1 MNGTARARRKAER
14 PGEILDAAF
23 EEFVQRGYAATR
35 LEDIAARA
43 GVTKGT
49 IYVYF
54 ESKERVFEALVH
66 DLENSLRQQVEPF
79 FEDRGPPT
87 AQSIRADLTM
97 LYRVCANDR
106 RGRELLR
113 LLIAEAVRFPDLVDE
128 HYRNLVGPMFEMLG
142 QRLRQGVASGVF
154 RPTPAVNFPE
164 LLLGPALS
172 LHVWKLLFSDRK
184 PLDAE
189 QHFEAAL
196 DLILRGL
203 LASEN
208 ETSEMAA
215 GGKPPNS

>member
-1 MNGTARARRKAER
+1 
-14 PGEILDAAF
+14 
-23 EEFVQRGYAATR
+23 
-35 LEDIAARA
+35 
-43 GVTKGT
+43 
-49 IYVYF
+49 
-54 ESKERVFEALVH
+54 
-66 DLENSLRQQVEPF
+66 
-79 FEDRGPPT
+79 
-87 AQSIRADLTM
+87 
-97 LYRVCANDR
+97 
-106 RGRELLR
+106 
-113 LLIAEAVRFPDLVDE
+113 LIAEAVRFPDLVDE

-154 RPTPAVNFPE
+154 RPTSAVNFPE